1 LGFPALGWQ
10 IGFVL
15 FWILLIESKIL
26 SYLLVKEELTSM
38 LPNST
43 LALFSIFRRGEAES
57 EAGLSFFPR
66 DSGFWPISGD

>member
-1 LGFPALGWQ
+1 VNSEFLA
-10 IGFVL
+10 
-15 FWILLIESKIL
+15 
-26 SYLLVKEELTSM
+26 YLLVKEELTSM
-38 LPNST
+38 LPKFT